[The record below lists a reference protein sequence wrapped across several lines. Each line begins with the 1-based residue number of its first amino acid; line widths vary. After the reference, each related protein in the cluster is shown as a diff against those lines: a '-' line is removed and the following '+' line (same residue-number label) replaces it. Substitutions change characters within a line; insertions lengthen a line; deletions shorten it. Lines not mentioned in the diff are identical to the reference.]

1 MADIVLFKQYD
12 IRSDQRLSEVNIN
25 EVRRYSGMRD
35 DSLDGVIAECVKEA
49 MPVLSYKVSYMRTMI
64 DWESGYPLFP
74 GVGYKSENLRT
85 NLKGCDEVII
95 FAATVGIGID
105 RLISKYGH
113 VSERKARFMQAL
125 GAERVESLC
134 DLFNS
139 EMNELVSA
147 EGKYLRPRFSPGYG
161 DLPISVQKDFV
172 TVLDCPRRLGINLN
186 DSFLMSPSKSVTA
199 IIGITDRENCDI
211 NNYDKE
217 SCVHCGKTDCEYRK

>member
-1 MADIVLFKQYD
+1 M
-12 IRSDQRLSEVNIN
+12 
-25 EVRRYSGMRD
+25 
-35 DSLDGVIAECVKEA
+35 
-49 MPVLSYKVSYMRTMI
+49 
-64 DWESGYPLFP
+64 
-74 GVGYKSENLRT
+74 
-85 NLKGCDEVII
+85 KGCDEVII

-113 VSERKARFMQAL
+113 VSESKALFMQAL

-139 EMNELVSA
+139 EMNEQVLA

>member
-12 IRSDQRLSEVNIN
+12 IRSDQRLSEININ
-25 EVRRYSGMRD
+25 EVRRYSGMKD
-35 DSLDGVIAECVKEA
+35 DSLDGVIDECVKEA
-49 MPVLSYKVSYMRTMI
+49 MPVLSYKVSYMRTKI

-113 VSERKARFMQAL
+113 VSESKALFMQAL

>member
-113 VSERKARFMQAL
+113 VSESKALFMQAL

-139 EMNELVSA
+139 EMNEQVLA

-161 DLPISVQKDFV
+161 DLPIIVQKDFV

>member
-12 IRSDQRLSEVNIN
+12 IRSDQRLSEININ
-25 EVRRYSGMRD
+25 EVRRYSGMKD
-35 DSLDGVIAECVKEA
+35 DSLDGVIDECVKEA
-49 MPVLSYKVSYMRTMI
+49 MPVLSYKVSYMRT
-64 DWESGYPLFP
+64 FP

-105 RLISKYGH
+105 RLISKYSH
-113 VSERKARFMQAL
+113 VSESKALFMQAL